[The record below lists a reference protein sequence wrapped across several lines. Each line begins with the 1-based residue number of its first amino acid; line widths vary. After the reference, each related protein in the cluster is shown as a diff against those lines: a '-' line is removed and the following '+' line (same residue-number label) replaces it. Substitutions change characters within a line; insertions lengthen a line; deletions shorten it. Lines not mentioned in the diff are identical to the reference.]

1 MLRPLLRARST
12 RSSRL
17 RAREDPYDEHVF
29 LIFEQAC
36 LNCHNPD
43 KTKGGLD
50 LSSFSATLKGSSGG
64 KIDEPGATLDALQAI
79 IAREA
84 KSLHATENEL
94 TRIGRAIDPS
104 AQLAHD
110 TQQAT
115 RNLKQAYHK
124 ALE

>member
-1 MLRPLLRARST
+1 MRRPLPRARST

-29 LIFEQAC
+29 PIFEQAC

-50 LSSFSATLKGSSGG
+50 LSSFSTTLKGSSGG
-64 KIDEPGATLDALQAI
+64 KIVEPGTTLGALQAI

-94 TRIGRAIDPS
+94 TRIGRAMEPS

-115 RNLKQAYHK
+115 RNLNQAYHK